1 MTMPAIP
8 ENLPPAPRPK
18 LADVSDLSGS
28 AMRYWQDGKRARQ
41 QYAYE
46 DGPTICKFS
55 GETWIDFPTFG
66 YHPEQSRILR
76 AAGYGFA
83 SHGAGWVKTIA
94 PADAERELE
103 WARRL
108 YMALHPTWKRA

>member
-8 ENLPPAPRPK
+8 ANLPPAPRPN
-18 LADVSDLSGS
+18 LVDVAGFSGD
-28 AMRYWQDGKRARQ
+28 ALRYWQDGKQARQ

-46 DGPTICKFS
+46 DGPTVCRFD
-55 GETWIDFPTFG
+55 GNTWVAFPTFG
-66 YHPEQSRILR
+66 YHAEQSQILR
-76 AAGYGFA
+76 AAGYTFA

-94 PADAERELE
+94 PAAAERELE

-108 YMALHPTWKRA
+108 YMALHPNWKRA